1 VWVVRGGWRVGR
13 VLGALVQLV
22 ESELS
27 LLFQRGPEVGKTFGR
42 MLQCKRLELELSCVH
57 H

>member
-1 VWVVRGGWRVGR
+1 VWVVGGGWRVGR

-42 MLQCKRLELELSCVH
+42 ILPWKRLELELSCVH